1 VTIPAGQPQQ
11 PARRPAGRAGP
22 VAVALSKAA
31 EQVPAEAALPGGCV
45 YEPKWDGFR
54 LVAVRST
61 GGTTLW
67 SRQGKD
73 LTARFPDIA
82 RAATTQLPVGS
93 VVDGEVVI
101 WHADRLDF
109 GLLQRRLITGLTGLP
124 GLVRAH
130 PASFVAFDVLT
141 DNRRDVRRL
150 PLAQRRRRLERLAA
164 DWSPPLQLCPQTTDR
179 DEALTW
185 MANSRPAGVEGL
197 VVKAAGG
204 AYLPGR
210 RDWIKVKSRETTE
223 VIVGGVIGTLE
234 RPSQLVAGRY
244 SDGVLRIVGRSTPL
258 NREQSLELGQV
269 LSPAGPQHPWPERVG
284 TGAFG
289 GGRLSVALTRVDPT
303 AIAEVSADSALTAGV
318 FRHPL
323 RFVRLRPDLSPGDVA
338 TI

>member
-1 VTIPAGQPQQ
+1 V
-11 PARRPAGRAGP
+11 AGP

-31 EQVPAEAALPGGCV
+31 ERVPAESALPGGCL

-54 LVAVRST
+54 LVAVCGT
-61 GGTTLW
+61 GGATLW

-82 RAATTQLPVGS
+82 RAASGQLQPGS

-124 GLVRAH
+124 ALVRAH
-130 PASFVAFDVLT
+130 PASYVAFDVLT
-141 DNRRDVRRL
+141 DRSRDVRRL
-150 PLAQRRRRLERLAA
+150 PLTQRRRRLERLTAG
-164 DWSPPLQLCPQTTDR
+164 WSPPLQLCPQTTDR

-185 MANSRPAGVEGL
+185 MADYRPAGMEGL
-197 VVKAAGG
+197 VLKAAKG

-223 VIVGGVIGTLE
+223 VIVGGVIGSVD

-244 SDGVLRIVGRSTPL
+244 ADGVLRIVGRTTPL
-258 NREQSLELGQV
+258 NREQSRELGQV
-269 LSPAGPQHPWPERVG
+269 LSPAGHGHPWPERVG

-289 GGRLSVALTRVDPT
+289 GGRLSVALTRVTPT
-303 AIAEVSADSALTAGV
+303 AVVEVSADSALTAGV